1 MFEFTRNLISN
12 NWYVIL
18 SVLILWLFFHYLF
31 VKYFKIKEIIW
42 IRLEYIWIS
51 IGFIGVLT
59 IVEENQKNFNQ
70 QELRFVENW
79 IDYDYEELLSI
90 SNLQINCIK
99 YEHNPSLYTK
109 EEYDLLQLRQDSICN
124 WTNKI
129 HIMADSCFKQK
140 KSAIINLPKFKIS
153 NEERQ
158 YPCDRIKELISNIN
172 KNVKKRESIK
182 PKVRSRFWNDIK
194 SGFGVI
200 LLIIAF
206 ALRLTITSNKVN
218 KEKNKA

>member
-18 SVLILWLFFHYLF
+18 SVLILWLLFHYLF

-79 IDYDYEELLSI
+79 INYDYEELLSI

-99 YEHNPSLYTK
+99 YQHNSSLFTK
-109 EEYDLLQLRQDSICN
+109 EEYDLLQSRQDSICN

-129 HIMADSCFKQK
+129 HIKANSCFKK
-140 KSAIINLPKFKIS
+140 KSAITNLPKLGIS
-153 NEERQ
+153 DEEKQ
-158 YPCDRIKELISNIN
+158 YPCDRIKELISSIN
-172 KNVKKRESIK
+172 KNVEKREITK
-182 PKVRSRFWNDIK
+182 PKIGSLFWNDIK

>member
-12 NWYVIL
+12 NWYAIL
-18 SVLILWLFFHYLF
+18 AVLILWSLFHYLF
-31 VKYFKIKEIIW
+31 VKKFKKKEIFW

-51 IGFIGVLT
+51 IGFIAVLT
-59 IVEENQKNFNQ
+59 LVEENEKRFNQ
-70 QELRFVENW
+70 QELTFVENR
-79 IDYDYEELLSI
+79 IDNDYEELLSL

-99 YEHNPSLYTK
+99 YQYNSSLYTK
-109 EEYDLLQLRQDSICN
+109 EEYDLIQSRQDSICI

-129 HIMADSCFKQK
+129 YMKANACFKHE
-140 KSAIINLPKFKIS
+140 KSAIKNLPKFEIS
-153 NEERQ
+153 NGEKQ
-158 YPCDRIKELISNIN
+158 FPCDRIKELISIIN
-172 KNVKKRESIK
+172 KNVEKRENIK
-182 PKVRSRFWNDIK
+182 PKIESHFWNNLK